1 MTNGIDLNDL
11 MPNDAEGR
19 IRLVAE
25 SVLADWNKAL
35 ECRHTDP
42 EGAITGARALLTTVC
57 KHVLD
62 ERGITY
68 LETMDL
74 PVLMKMTAEQL
85 NLAPTQRS
93 AAVFKRIFGG
103 AATVVEGL
111 SSLPIVISN
120 AHEQG
125 WPARPTAH
133 HAQLAVNMAGAI
145 AMFLVEA
152 WDVRAEDDFLEI
164 VDDSKGG

>member
-1 MTNGIDLNDL
+1 MTNGIDLSDL
-11 MPNDAEGR
+11 MPNDVAGR
-19 IRLVAE
+19 RRLVAE
-25 SVLADWNKAL
+25 SVLAAWNKAL

-42 EGAITGARALLTTVC
+42 EGAISSARTLLKTVC
-57 KHVLD
+57 QHVLD
-62 ERGITY
+62 ERGVTHS
-68 LETMDL
+68 ETLDL

-103 AATVVEGL
+103 AASVVEGL
-111 SSLPIVISN
+111 SSLPNVIGG
-120 AHEQG
+120 AHEHG
-125 WPARPTAH
+125 WPARPTAR

-152 WDVRAEDDFLEI
+152 WEARVEDDFLEI
-164 VDDSKGG
+164 IDDSKGG